1 MMDYGWG
8 MMGGFGLIW
17 MLLFWGVLIAL
28 AVWLVSQLFP
38 SVKAGRSEDGPSAR
52 EILKR
57 RYARGEL
64 TEEQYQQ
71 MSQRIEG
78 N

>member
-8 MMGGFGLIW
+8 MMSGFGFIW
-17 MLLFWGVLIAL
+17 MLLFWGLLIVL
-28 AVWLVSQLFP
+28 AVWLIGQLFP
-38 SVKAGRSEDGPSAR
+38 SVKSGRVEDGPSAR

-71 MSQRIEG
+71 MLQRIEG
-78 N
+78 G

>member
-8 MMGGFGLIW
+8 MMGGFGFIW

-28 AVWLVSQLFP
+28 AVWLISQLFP
-38 SVKAGRSEDGPSAR
+38 SAPSGSGQAGPSAR

-57 RYARGEL
+57 RYASGEL

-71 MSQRIEG
+71 MRQQIEG
-78 N
+78 G

>member
-1 MMDYGWG
+1 MMMDYGWG
-8 MMGGFGLIW
+8 IMGGFGFIW
-17 MLLFWGVLIAL
+17 MLLFWGILITL
-28 AVWLVSQLFP
+28 AIWLVGRLFP
-38 SVKAGRSEDGPSAR
+38 TARVGSGENPSAR

-71 MSQRIEG
+71 MLQTIEQ
-78 N
+78 

>member
-1 MMDYGWG
+1 MMMDYGWG
-8 MMGGFGLIW
+8 IMGGFGFIW
-17 MLLFWGVLIAL
+17 MLLFWGILIAL
-28 AVWLVSQLFP
+28 AIWLIGRLFP
-38 SVKAGRSEDGPSAR
+38 TARSDSGENPSAR

-71 MSQRIEG
+71 MLQTIEQ
-78 N
+78 